1 MQLKNLFLVLP
12 ALVAA
17 APTPEPQDD
26 FSVQI
31 VGGSAATAGQFPYI
45 VSIQVSGSHYCGGSL
60 LNANTVITAAHCATR
75 SASSYTIRA
84 GTLVSS
90 RREYQTSKPSS

>member
-1 MQLKNLFLVLP
+1 MQFKNLIFALP

-17 APTPEPQDD
+17 APAAQPQDD

-45 VSIQVSGSHYCGGSL
+45 VSVQVSGSHYCGGSL

-84 GTLVSS
+84 GTLVSLE
-90 RREYQTSKPSS
+90 RGR